1 MSEPD
6 FHSSFRKSPRRL
18 LERGGALRLARALSL
33 VSIIMGGTVILG
45 WIVDIEPLQRFW
57 MGSILVPVNAAIC
70 TLFCGLALIIGYL
83 SGPSRWHRPV
93 CNVLSGIIALLS
105 FLTLLEYASHTSL
118 GIDEAFFRYPTTD
131 PFGMPGRLAPNSAL
145 SFFFFALALILLGHG
160 RRGAFFAQVLALAGL
175 VPAFLATIG
184 YFFNARSFV
193 TMASYDSMPI
203 STIIGLLLIGLAIFF
218 SKPRRGL
225 TAVVLADNPGGLIA
239 RRFLVPAILAPLF
252 FGVLAFRGATM
263 GLFDAGM
270 ACLLIVLSSVLVSC
284 LLTLRSVI
292 QINEVEAR
300 HRKLDEMRILA
311 DSRQQGAMEASRLKS
326 EFVAN
331 VSHELRTPMN
341 GVLGMTNLLLGSPLT
356 PEQREQVETIRQSGD
371 ALLTLVNEILD
382 FSKIEAGKVDLDLKP
397 IHLASCADE
406 VVALLAPMA
415 RRGRLNVIS
424 FVDPAMPPSFI
435 GDVARIRQ
443 ILINLMG
450 NAIKFTGEGEVT
462 LEITGK
468 AIEEGRYRIDFTV
481 ADTGMGISPNAL
493 SLLFKPFQQV
503 DASAT
508 RKHGG
513 TGLGLTISKRLV
525 EIMGGEIQV
534 SSILSVGSTFRFSL
548 PMQVAQEPFEEPR
561 LPANTRV
568 ALVVARGGKFAGL
581 LKRQLEAWGAEVL
594 AASNPL
600 LILQPPNSNFA
611 AAIFDRADD
620 TVTLARKMGEDPLW
634 RNVPKILLDFD
645 EPMPDEDAALFAKR
659 LAKPFKRNH
668 LQAFLLQ
675 STGSNSD
682 QVASKITAPIHM
694 PKLAQRLPLRI
705 LLAEDNHINQKVA
718 VALLARFG
726 YRADVAGNGLEA
738 LESVVRQ
745 HYDLV
750 FLDIQMPEMDGLE
763 AAEAMHRKL
772 REQCPKLVALTA
784 NAFPGAREEYL
795 SKGFDDYLS
804 KPLVAD
810 VLRDILIR
818 VGAATKAAAE
828 AQTQS
833 QS

>member
-6 FHSSFRKSPRRL
+6 FPSSFRKSPRRL
-18 LERGGALRLARALSL
+18 LGRTQALRFARVLSIIAMAIGGLVVLGWVLDLPVLQSFWPGKPRMPVNGALGL
-33 VSIIMGGTVILG
+33 
-45 WIVDIEPLQRFW
+45 
-57 MGSILVPVNAAIC
+57 
-70 TLFCGLALIIGYL
+70 LFCGLALSVGFL
-83 SGPSRWHRPV
+83 SAPRRWHGLLRDS
-93 CNVLSGIIALLS
+93 LALIVGAFS
-105 FLTLLEYASHTSL
+105 MLTLLEYAFRTSF
-118 GIDEAFFRYPTTD
+118 GIDEALFKYPS
-131 PFGMPGRLAPNSAL
+131 PEWLEIPGRIAPHCAL
-145 SFFFFALALILLGHG
+145 SLFFFSLALLLLGRG

-184 YFFNARSFV
+184 YIFHARSFV
-193 TMASYDSMPI
+193 TGASYNTMPLN
-203 STIIGLLLIGLAIFF
+203 TLVGLILIGLALFF
-218 SKPRRGL
+218 ARPRKGL

-239 RRFLVPAILAPLF
+239 RRFLVPAIIAPLF
-252 FGVLAFRGATM
+252 FGVLAYRGVVL
-263 GLFDAGM
+263 GLYDGGM

-292 QINEVEAR
+292 QINQVDEE
-300 HRKLDEMRILA
+300 HRRLDQERIKA
-311 DSRQQGAMEASRLKS
+311 DTREQGALEASRLKS

-341 GVLGMTNLLLGSPLT
+341 GVLGMTNLLLSSSLT

-382 FSKIEAGKVDLDLKP
+382 FSKMEAGKVDLELKP

-415 RRGRLNVIS
+415 RRWRLNVIS
-424 FVDPAMPPSFI
+424 LVDPALPASFL

-462 LEITGK
+462 LDITGQELEDK
-468 AIEEGRYRIDFTV
+468 RYRVDFTV
-481 ADTGMGISPNAL
+481 SDTGMGISPSAL

-503 DASAT
+503 DASAS

-548 PMQVAQEPFEEPR
+548 PMEVSRDPFEEPR
-561 LPANTRV
+561 LPAASRI
-568 ALVVARGGKFAGL
+568 ALVGQGGKFAGL
-581 LKRQLEAWGAEVL
+581 LKRQIEAWGGEVL
-594 AASNPL
+594 AAANPL
-600 LILQPPNSNFA
+600 LILQPPSARFA
-611 AAIFDRADD
+611 AVIFDRGPETLKLVRQMQADAQWHD
-620 TVTLARKMGEDPLW
+620 
-634 RNVPKILLDFD
+634 VPRILLDFD
-645 EPMPDEDAALFAKR
+645 EPLAEDESALFAKR
-659 LAKPFKRNH
+659 LAKPFKRTH
-668 LQAFLLQ
+668 LLAFLLQ
-675 STGSNSD
+675 CTGSSVS
-682 QVASKITAPIHM
+682 QVASRITAPIHQ
-694 PKLAQRLPLRI
+694 PKLSQRLPLRI

-745 HYDLV
+745 PYDLV
-750 FLDIQMPEMDGLE
+750 FLDIQMPEMDGIE
-763 AAEAMHRKL
+763 AAQAMRRKL
-772 REQCPKLVALTA
+772 RDQCPKLVALTA

-795 SKGFDDYLS
+795 SKGFDEYLS
-804 KPLVAD
+804 KPLASD

-818 VGAATKAAAE
+818 AGSLTQAKAQ
-828 AQTQS
+828 AQAQAPS
-833 QS
+833 